1 MSALDQYLD
10 LWRDHKTL
18 LESKAPRPLNRRRE
32 EAAESLK
39 MNPLPGPKTEN
50 YRHTDLEKILAP
62 DFGVNL
68 ARVPIDVHP
77 SESFRCDVPQL
88 STALFLVV
96 NDSFAETVGS
106 RDRLPEGID
115 VMSLAEY
122 ARINPG
128 FVDSYYGS
136 IADMSNPIV
145 ALNTLLCQD
154 GVVIRVRAG
163 VKVEPTVQL
172 VNIFHNGAALLS
184 ARRLLIVMEDDSEA
198 KVLVCDHTQNSDVDF
213 CGVQVVEI
221 FAGKGSHLDFYDLEE
236 STLRTARLCSLY
248 LRQEE
253 NSHVL
258 LDAMTLFNGVTR
270 NEFFTRFAG
279 PHASLRMLG
288 MGIEDSTRRLDTY
301 SRISHDV
308 PDCNADEL
316 FKYVVDDS
324 AMGAF
329 AGLIYVAEGAAR
341 TEAYQSNRNLVG
353 SADARMHSKPQLE
366 IYNDDVKCSHGTA
379 IGQLDEQQLFYMM
392 TRGIPEPEARL
403 ILKQAFMSDVIDG
416 ISLQPLRD
424 RLRMMVEKRFAGEKF
439 ACASCPHSCS

>member
-68 ARVPIDVHP
+68 ARVPIDVNP

-198 KVLVCDHTQNSDVDF
+198 KVLVCDHTQKSDVDF
-213 CGVQVVEI
+213 V
-221 FAGKGSHLDFYDLEE
+221 
-236 STLRTARLCSLY
+236 
-248 LRQEE
+248 
-253 NSHVL
+253 
-258 LDAMTLFNGVTR
+258 
-270 NEFFTRFAG
+270 
-279 PHASLRMLG
+279 
-288 MGIEDSTRRLDTY
+288 
-301 SRISHDV
+301 
-308 PDCNADEL
+308 
-316 FKYVVDDS
+316 
-324 AMGAF
+324 AF
-329 AGLIYVAEGAAR
+329 R
-341 TEAYQSNRNLVG
+341 
-353 SADARMHSKPQLE
+353 
-366 IYNDDVKCSHGTA
+366 
-379 IGQLDEQQLFYMM
+379 
-392 TRGIPEPEARL
+392 
-403 ILKQAFMSDVIDG
+403 
-416 ISLQPLRD
+416 
-424 RLRMMVEKRFAGEKF
+424 
-439 ACASCPHSCS
+439 